1 MRTRFARADVAGND
15 DADRTRYQTPASTRK
30 LRSTLRACP
39 PMRSA
44 AGDGG
49 TLTLPLVALVVAP
62 LIEEAT
68 VIGDADAAPRH
79 GHRRA
84 ARERAGI
91 RAALRA
97 ARTGERYAAGAVA

>member
-1 MRTRFARADVAGND
+1 MWN
-15 DADRTRYQTPASTRK
+15 ASGGR
-30 LRSTLRACP
+30 RSRWSLLLSPLATLAP
-39 PMRSA
+39 
-44 AGDGG
+44 
-49 TLTLPLVALVVAP
+49 AP

-79 GHRRA
+79 EQRRA

-97 ARTGERYAAGAVA
+97 TRTGERYAAIAVA

>member
-1 MRTRFARADVAGND
+1 
-15 DADRTRYQTPASTRK
+15 
-30 LRSTLRACP
+30 
-39 PMRSA
+39 MRSA
-44 AGDGG
+44 AEYGV
-49 TLTLPLVALVVAP
+49 TSTLPLVALVVAP

-68 VIGDADAAPRH
+68 VIGDANAAPRH

-97 ARTGERYAAGAVA
+97 TRTGERYAAIAVA